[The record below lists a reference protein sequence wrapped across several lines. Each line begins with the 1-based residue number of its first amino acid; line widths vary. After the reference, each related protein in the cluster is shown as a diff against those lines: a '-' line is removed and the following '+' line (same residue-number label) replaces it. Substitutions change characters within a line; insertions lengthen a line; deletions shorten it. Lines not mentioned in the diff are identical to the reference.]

1 MEVILKED
9 IKNLGLIG
17 DIVSVKPGYG
27 RNFLVPQGK
36 AVFVTA
42 DNLKQLELQ
51 KEELRKKQDEE
62 LSVLREKAQTFE
74 GLKLTIE
81 ANVTDEGTLY
91 GSIGVIDI
99 ANSAIEKG
107 IEIEKSFINMP
118 DGPIKKI
125 GSHEVEL
132 LLHPEIR
139 VMITVEVIGGE
150 VAIKNTLDSE
160 EEEDNIN
167 EENIIKSP
175 MVGVAYLSVDPNSP
189 PYVKIGQHVKIG
201 DTLLLIEAMKT
212 FNEIKAPK
220 SGVIKKIVTLNSQPV
235 EYGDHLIIFE

>member
-74 GLKLTIE
+74 DLKLTIE

-167 EENIIKSP
+167 EENI
-175 MVGVAYLSVDPNSP
+175 
-189 PYVKIGQHVKIG
+189 
-201 DTLLLIEAMKT
+201 DTENT
-212 FNEIKAPK
+212 EE
-220 SGVIKKIVTLNSQPV
+220 S
-235 EYGDHLIIFE
+235 E

>member
-9 IKNLGLIG
+9 IKNLGVIG

-51 KEELRKKQDEE
+51 KEELRKKQDDE
-62 LSVLREKAQTFE
+62 LAALREKAQTFE

-99 ANSAIEKG
+99 ANAAIEKG
-107 IEIEKSFINMP
+107 IELEKSFINMP
-118 DGPIKKI
+118 DGPIKII

-132 LLHPEIR
+132 LLHPEIQ

-167 EENIIKSP
+167 EENI
-175 MVGVAYLSVDPNSP
+175 
-189 PYVKIGQHVKIG
+189 
-201 DTLLLIEAMKT
+201 DTENT
-212 FNEIKAPK
+212 EE
-220 SGVIKKIVTLNSQPV
+220 S
-235 EYGDHLIIFE
+235 E

>member
-74 GLKLTIE
+74 DLKLTIE

-139 VMITVEVIGGE
+139 VMISVEVIGGE

-167 EENIIKSP
+167 EENI
-175 MVGVAYLSVDPNSP
+175 
-189 PYVKIGQHVKIG
+189 
-201 DTLLLIEAMKT
+201 DTENT
-212 FNEIKAPK
+212 EE
-220 SGVIKKIVTLNSQPV
+220 S
-235 EYGDHLIIFE
+235 E

>member
-9 IKNLGLIG
+9 IKNLGVIG

-51 KEELRKKQDEE
+51 KEELRKKQDDE
-62 LSVLREKAQTFE
+62 LAAIREKAQTFE

-91 GSIGVIDI
+91 GSIGTIDI
-99 ANSAIEKG
+99 ANAAIEKG
-107 IEIEKSFINMP
+107 MELEKSFINMP
-118 DGPIKKI
+118 DGPIKNI

-132 LLHPEIR
+132 LLHPEIQ

-167 EENIIKSP
+167 EENI
-175 MVGVAYLSVDPNSP
+175 
-189 PYVKIGQHVKIG
+189 
-201 DTLLLIEAMKT
+201 DTENT
-212 FNEIKAPK
+212 EE
-220 SGVIKKIVTLNSQPV
+220 S
-235 EYGDHLIIFE
+235 E

>member
-27 RNFLVPQGK
+27 RNYLVPQGK

-62 LSVLREKAQTFE
+62 LSVLREKAQRFE

-167 EENIIKSP
+167 EENI
-175 MVGVAYLSVDPNSP
+175 
-189 PYVKIGQHVKIG
+189 
-201 DTLLLIEAMKT
+201 DTENT
-212 FNEIKAPK
+212 EE
-220 SGVIKKIVTLNSQPV
+220 S
-235 EYGDHLIIFE
+235 E

>member
-1 MEVILKED
+1 M
-9 IKNLGLIG
+9 
-17 DIVSVKPGYG
+17 
-27 RNFLVPQGK
+27 
-36 AVFVTA
+36 
-42 DNLKQLELQ
+42 
-51 KEELRKKQDEE
+51 
-62 LSVLREKAQTFE
+62 
-74 GLKLTIE
+74 KLTIE

-99 ANSAIEKG
+99 TNSAIEKG

-167 EENIIKSP
+167 EENI
-175 MVGVAYLSVDPNSP
+175 
-189 PYVKIGQHVKIG
+189 
-201 DTLLLIEAMKT
+201 DTENT
-212 FNEIKAPK
+212 EE
-220 SGVIKKIVTLNSQPV
+220 S
-235 EYGDHLIIFE
+235 E

>member
-9 IKNLGLIG
+9 IKNLGVIG

-51 KEELRKKQDEE
+51 KEELRKKQDDE
-62 LSVLREKAQTFE
+62 LAALREKAQTFE

-99 ANSAIEKG
+99 ANAAIEKG
-107 IEIEKSFINMP
+107 IELEKSFINMP

-125 GSHEVEL
+125 GTHEVQL
-132 LLHPEIR
+132 LFHPEIQ

-167 EENIIKSP
+167 EENI
-175 MVGVAYLSVDPNSP
+175 
-189 PYVKIGQHVKIG
+189 
-201 DTLLLIEAMKT
+201 DTENT
-212 FNEIKAPK
+212 EE
-220 SGVIKKIVTLNSQPV
+220 S
-235 EYGDHLIIFE
+235 E